1 MSDLS
6 RSSPVPFFER
16 LCAQEGGF
24 GDAASFDA
32 AGLQASIARELAQLF
47 NTRCNSTIDEF
58 MNCLGT
64 VLDYG
69 VPDFSALS
77 SRSPSDLLRLSQA
90 VKHSIDMFEP
100 RMAHAEVTASMDP
113 VHNGR
118 AQLQIAGAVR
128 LGLVLRRVDFTM
140 PLSLSDGAS
149 GSI

>member
-1 MSDLS
+1 MSDLT

-16 LCAQEGGF
+16 LCALEGGY
-24 GDAASFDA
+24 GDATSFDA
-32 AGLQASIARELAQLF
+32 AGLQASIARELAQLL

-58 MNCLGT
+58 INCQGT

-77 SRSPSDLLRLSQA
+77 SRSAPDLILLSQA

-113 VHNGR
+113 VQTGR
-118 AQLQIAGAVR
+118 ARLQIAGAVR
-128 LGLVLRRVDFTM
+128 LGLVLRRVDFSI
-140 PLSLSDGAS
+140 PLNLSDGAS